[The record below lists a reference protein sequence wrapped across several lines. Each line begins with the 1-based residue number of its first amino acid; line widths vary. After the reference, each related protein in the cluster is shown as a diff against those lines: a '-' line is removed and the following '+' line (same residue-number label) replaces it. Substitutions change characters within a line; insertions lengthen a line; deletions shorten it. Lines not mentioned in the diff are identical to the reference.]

1 MSHHE
6 VTTRE
11 AWLVQRRAL
20 LAQEK
25 AFLRAKD
32 ELAAARRALPW
43 VRIDKRYE
51 LDSPRGKVTLA
62 ELFDGRSQLIVYHF
76 MYGPSAERPCK
87 SCSFWADHIN
97 SVAPHLAGHDVAF
110 AVVSRGPLA
119 RLTAFQQRMGWT
131 FHWLSAGASDFAYD
145 FGTSFRDG
153 ERAQGKAVYNYRTLP
168 AGEGSND
175 LPGISVFLKD
185 DDGAIFHTYSTY
197 ERGLDLMNA
206 AYQYLDLTPKG
217 RNEEGLSFPMAWVK
231 YHDEYDKTA

>member
-43 VRIDKRYE
+43 VRVDKRYE
-51 LDSPRGKVTLA
+51 LAGPGGPRTLP

-76 MYGPSAERPCK
+76 MYGPQAERPCK
-87 SCSFWADHIN
+87 SCSFWADHIEA
-97 SVAPHLAGHDVAF
+97 VFPHLAGHDVAF

-119 RLTAFQQRMGWT
+119 KLTAFGDRMGWT
-131 FHWLSAGASDFAYD
+131 FPWLSSATSDFAYD

-153 ERAQGKAVYNYRTLP
+153 ERAAGQAVYNYQPLAP
-168 AGEGSND
+168 GEAND
-175 LPGISVFLKD
+175 LPGISVFTKD
-185 DDGAIFHTYSTY
+185 ADGAVFHTYSTY
-197 ERGLDLMNA
+197 GRGLDLMNA

-231 YHDEYDKTA
+231 YHDEYRQPA